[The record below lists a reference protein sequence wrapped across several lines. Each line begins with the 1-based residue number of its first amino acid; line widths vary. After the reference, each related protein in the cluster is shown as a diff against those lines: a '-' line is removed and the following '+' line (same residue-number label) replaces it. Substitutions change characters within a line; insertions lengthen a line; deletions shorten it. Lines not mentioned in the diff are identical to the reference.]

1 MTNSPSLQEIAA
13 QLVAPHKGI
22 LAADESLGT
31 IEKRLAK
38 IGLPSSEE
46 NRRAYREHL
55 FTTPNIE
62 AYLGGVILFDDTIH
76 QQASDGIS
84 FPSLLTERG
93 IIPGIKVDK
102 GGWRLPFH
110 PDELVTEGLDGLHDR
125 LKEYFDLGARF
136 TKWRGIFGIGDG
148 RPSDYAIRT
157 NADALARFATLS
169 QEAGLVPIVEPE
181 VLLDGNHTILE
192 SEAAT
197 RRVLDVVFSTIQ
209 AAKADLTGML
219 LKPNFVTSG
228 LAVPDDQ
235 QASDEEVAERTITVF
250 RSAIPESVPGIVMIS
265 GGQSPVVATR
275 RLSVITRM
283 FRDLP
288 WPISFSYGRALQ
300 GEAIETWQGDPA
312 NVPAAQQVF
321 LSRLKLVAAARD
333 GSYTDT
339 ME

>member
-1 MTNSPSLQEIAA
+1 MPVSPTLQEIAK

-31 IEKRLAK
+31 IEKRFAS

-46 NRRAYREHL
+46 NRRAYRELL
-55 FTTPNIE
+55 FTTPTIE
-62 AYLGGVILFDDTIH
+62 QSLGGVILFDDTIR
-76 QQASDGIS
+76 QSSSDGIS

-93 IIPGIKVDK
+93 IIPGIKPDK
-102 GGWRLPFH
+102 GGKPLPFH
-110 PDELVTEGLDGLHDR
+110 PNETVTEGLDGLRDR

-157 NADALARFATLS
+157 NADALARFAALS

-181 VLLDGNHTILE
+181 VLLDGDHDILA

-197 RRVLDVVFSTIQ
+197 RRVLDVVFATLQ
-209 AAKADLTGML
+209 AAKVELPGMV

-228 LAVPDDQ
+228 LDVPDEH
-235 QASDEEVAERTITVF
+235 QASDEEVAERTITLF
-250 RSAIPESVPGIVMIS
+250 RSVVPDSVPGIVMIS

-275 RLSVITRM
+275 RLSVIARM

-288 WPISFSYGRALQ
+288 WHLSFSYGRALQ
-300 GEAIETWQGDPA
+300 GEAIETWQGDPT
-312 NVPAAQQVF
+312 NVSAAQQSF
-321 LSRLKLVAAARD
+321 LHRLKLVAAARD
-333 GSYTDT
+333 GQYRED